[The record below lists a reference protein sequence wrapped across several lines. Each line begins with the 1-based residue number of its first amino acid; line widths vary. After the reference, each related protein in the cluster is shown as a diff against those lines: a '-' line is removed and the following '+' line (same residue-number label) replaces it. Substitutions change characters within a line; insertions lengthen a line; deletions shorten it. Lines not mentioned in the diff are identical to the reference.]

1 MRYPFVLRDG
11 LDRTEVQRALEK
23 RGVATLMVWTGNI
36 LRQPGFASIERREP
50 DGGLPVTDRI
60 MDRALSL
67 PTHHALQDDDVD
79 HILDC
84 LADVF
89 A

>member
-1 MRYPFVLRDG
+1 
-11 LDRTEVQRALEK
+11 
-23 RGVATLMVWTGNI
+23 
-36 LRQPGFASIERREP
+36 
-50 DGGLPVTDRI
+50 